1 MPRILLPLEFWWG
14 TCHHW
19 WVTLY

>member
-19 WVTLY
+19 WITLY